1 MVRRALSDATDDSLK
16 ENSRRAPV
24 SAQKPTKMRRET
36 LRDKRVRRAEDD
48 EDVADDAHLNGHDEA
63 RDVQGGNED
72 GAEGEI
78 EDEDE
83 ADDEDTGG
91 SPKGRKRARA
101 NTIGDSHPTDGNV
114 KGKQKAVT
122 LPRDVDGYAMH
133 SELSLQHLTIH
144 DPRFIPGSIM
154 RIQLRNFVT
163 YDYVEF
169 FPGPHLNMILG
180 PNGTGKSS
188 IACAICLG
196 LNFPPSVLGRASE
209 LSAFVKLGTSD
220 GHIEIELK
228 GPKGKPNLVIRRT
241 LSATSKSSQFIL
253 NGHAMS
259 GREVNQR
266 MAELNVQVSNLC
278 SFLPQDKVAE
288 FARMSPQQLLRET
301 QRAAGNE
308 NLTAWHDTLITA
320 GKELKHL
327 ETTLTADREQLKTLQ
342 ERNANLE
349 RDVKR
354 YEERRAIEKEIELLE
369 LMLPFVEY
377 TEAKRKYDQLKAA
390 QTEMHEKVKKL
401 NESNAPYINLTKK
414 MDKQLKDLQDLRE
427 KKKSAT
433 QQKFASMKRKWQENL
448 TLEGQAEELKNELDN
463 LKTREK
469 NRLKEIQK
477 SEKTVE
483 NLQKNIDNPPKIED
497 VEAIKEQLKQLRAES
512 RDVTERQGD
521 LQERQRTCIEEESRH
536 KMELENARRN
546 LRQLDDVNSRRLKE
560 LEKVDKDAADVVQWL
575 RQNRHRFRMD
585 IIEPPILS
593 CAVPDTKFA
602 TAVEACFNF
611 NDLRTFVAQCQEDA
625 TLLNRLVV
633 DSPDALGRRVRINSW
648 FRPRPEYA
656 DPPMS
661 AEELRGLGFD
671 GYASDFIQCPDGLR
685 PFLHSTLNLH
695 RTAIAVQAPNRVDAG
710 RAMEVVARSGGASY
724 IVGNT
729 YNQVSR
735 SRYGQQKAQNQTRD
749 IRHARFFL
757 FADADPAQKAAAE
770 NAIREA
776 EFHLEGCKK
785 QINELSVEDSKIRAE
800 INEFSSKN
808 NALEKRKKAA
818 IDIKKKLETMKLKL
832 VSEQGQLDRL
842 RKQPSVDAERAKLK
856 SKILKCSAQ
865 RVIVLKD
872 YEKLAREAIASQTE
886 ASKVA
891 LEALQVAANHAQL
904 KAMCSEREDEMQKA
918 LAEFNKV
925 RQEYQIAKLDSR
937 AKLDASKEKI
947 NSVDEEL
954 RARFQEMEQ
963 TGEAQKRSVEELTV
977 ELQTQQEKL
986 ELSMHTNPGVV
997 DQYKKRQEAIAELE
1011 RQIEEREEKVQKKE
1025 RAIKLARDNWE
1036 PALTRLVESVG
1047 QKFSAAFDRIG
1058 CAGEIKLTPHED
1070 YDKWAIDILVK
1081 FRDHEKLQLLTGERQ
1096 SGGERSL
1103 TTIMYLMSL
1112 TEEARTP
1119 FSLVDEINQ
1128 GMDARAERAVHNS
1141 LVEVTCKSD
1150 SGQYFLITPK
1160 LLADLL
1166 YHERMKVLCV
1176 NNGEWLPEE
1185 TDRVGN
1191 MMRMIEGYVNH
1202 RSRASA

>member
-122 LPRDVDGYAMH
+122 LPRDVDG
-133 SELSLQHLTIH
+133 
-144 DPRFIPGSIM
+144 FIPGSIM

-180 PNGTGKSS
+180 PN
-188 IACAICLG
+188 
-196 LNFPPSVLGRASE
+196 GRASE

-266 MAELNVQVSNLC
+266 MAELNV
-278 SFLPQDKVAE
+278 
-288 FARMSPQQLLRET
+288 QLLRET